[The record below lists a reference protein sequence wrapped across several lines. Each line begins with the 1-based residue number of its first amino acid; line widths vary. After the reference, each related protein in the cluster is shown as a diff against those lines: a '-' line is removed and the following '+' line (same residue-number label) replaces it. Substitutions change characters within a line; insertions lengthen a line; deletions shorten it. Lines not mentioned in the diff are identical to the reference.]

1 MRTKTVDELIKDL
14 LQLRLV
20 ETALLRQLEAARRL
34 ETGRA
39 TVPHP
44 DLNLIVVGDRVK
56 ITNRVRNPKGGE
68 VTKRDQL
75 EAARRLETGRATVP
89 HPDLNLIVVGDRVK
103 ITNRVRNPKGGEV
116 TKRDRLGTVTRLHEG
131 KVFFTTDNGTNTWR
145 LPRNLLHLT

>member
-20 ETALLRQLEAARRL
+20 ETALLRQLEEARRL

-39 TVPHP
+39 TLPHP

-68 VTKRDQL
+68 VTKQ
-75 EAARRLETGRATVP
+75 
-89 HPDLNLIVVGDRVK
+89 DRFA
-103 ITNRVRNPKGGEV
+103 
-116 TKRDRLGTVTRLHEG
+116 TVTRLHEG
-131 KVFFTTDNGTNTWR
+131 KVYFTTDNGTNTWR
-145 LPRNLLHLT
+145 LPRNLQHLSK